1 MSERL
6 TQEVLER
13 AWHAAYDAFSGELLN
28 DLETPN
34 HAVAVAAMR
43 AVLEGHLTQ
52 EIHHEQC
59 PWALADVLRV
69 RSVCGCPEG
78 WPKASD
84 GLRHDSIKPTSGRLL
99 SAKKVKKASEGSPR

>member
-43 AVLEGHLTQ
+43 AVLEGHLA
-52 EIHHEQC
+52 EE
-59 PWALADVLRV
+59 RV
-69 RSVCGCPEG
+69 RTLCPECGPNVKIDEDGCCTACGCDVAEVPPG
-78 WPKASD
+78 AASD
-84 GLRHDSIKPTSGRLL
+84 GRKHDPDL
-99 SAKKVKKASEGSPR
+99 

>member
-43 AVLEGHLTQ
+43 AVLEGHLESLEAEKGTNDEPQ
-52 EIHHEQC
+52 Q
-59 PWALADVLRV
+59 L
-69 RSVCGCPEG
+69 
-78 WPKASD
+78 
-84 GLRHDSIKPTSGRLL
+84 
-99 SAKKVKKASEGSPR
+99 

>member
-43 AVLEGHLTQ
+43 AVLEGHLGKACTDNPLQNQLLDLITLMPDSQTQ
-52 EIHHEQC
+52 ELVDYIM
-59 PWALADVLRV
+59 DLRRI
-69 RSVCGCPEG
+69 RSQ
-78 WPKASD
+78 K
-84 GLRHDSIKPTSGRLL
+84 
-99 SAKKVKKASEGSPR
+99 

>member
-43 AVLEGHLTQ
+43 AVLEGHQ
-52 EIHHEQC
+52 QRHHAVC
-59 PWALADVLRV
+59 PQAW
-69 RSVCGCPEG
+69 SCKCPEG
-78 WPKASD
+78 WPQGAASD

>member
-1 MSERL
+1 MGLSADEGSVSMSERL

-43 AVLEGHLTQ
+43 AVLEGHLAAQ
-52 EIHHEQC
+52 E
-59 PWALADVLRV
+59 PTVPLDTLTSVTVSGARAFWALKDLEKQHEALRV
-69 RSVCGCPEG
+69 AVLIAISHGPE
-78 WPKASD
+78 AD
-84 GLRHDSIKPTSGRLL
+84 
-99 SAKKVKKASEGSPR
+99 

>member
-43 AVLEGHLTQ
+43 AVLEEHLLL
-52 EIHHEQC
+52 ER
-59 PWALADVLRV
+59 PLAAKH
-69 RSVCGCPEG
+69 VCVDCGRAGTDPEPHSAECFER
-78 WPKASD
+78 W
-84 GLRHDSIKPTSGRLL
+84 RQRGR
-99 SAKKVKKASEGSPR
+99 P